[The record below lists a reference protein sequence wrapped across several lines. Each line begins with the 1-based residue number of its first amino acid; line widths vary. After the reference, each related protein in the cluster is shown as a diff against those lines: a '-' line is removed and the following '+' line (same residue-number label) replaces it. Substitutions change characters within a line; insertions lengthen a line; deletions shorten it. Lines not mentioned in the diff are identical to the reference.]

1 MAEVVILRRRLVEA
15 GCDLTLTSGRLKGQI
30 RMRSSSSRMMRP
42 RTIWGLAV
50 AGLALT
56 FVVPASADDAAPA
69 GKPAAPAA
77 ASKGPGGPEKGPKG
91 PGLKEAMERRKDK
104 PGADKG
110 EHSKH
115 PDGEKALGKS
125 EKPGKPGK
133 PGAKQRVA
141 PSPGAAKNQ
150 YGKAVVAL
158 HKAEAEA
165 AAAPPEEAAN
175 AKKRLQLAQRA
186 VRRAEKNL
194 HTAHRPDAM
203 KMHNMS
209 PEQKKKLDEKL
220 QARAK
225 KLAEDRPERA
235 KKRQDEVKKELGEK
249 VKLAPVRAELER
261 HAWRVARLE
270 RLIAIAEA
278 AGRPE
283 VVTRAKALL
292 DKEIA
297 EHPAR
302 LKRATAGGKAAPGGQ
317 KGPLAGPAAQP
328 AATPAVP
335 NKPAAQPAK
344 EAAQ

>member
-1 MAEVVILRRRLVEA
+1 
-15 GCDLTLTSGRLKGQI
+15 
-30 RMRSSSSRMMRP
+30 MRSSSSRMMRP
-42 RTIWGLAV
+42 RSIWGLAV

-77 ASKGPGGPEKGPKG
+77 TSKGPGGPEKGPKG

-104 PGADKG
+104 AAGEKG
-110 EHSKH
+110 EHAER
-115 PDGEKALGKS
+115 PDGGKPEHLTRS
-125 EKPGKPGK
+125 GMGPNGKNGPHGKPGK
-133 PGAKQRVA
+133 PGAKQRLA
-141 PSPGAAKNQ
+141 PSPMMAKNQ
-150 YGKAVVAL
+150 YGKAVAAL
-158 HKAEAEA
+158 HQAEAAA
-165 AAAPPEEAAN
+165 AAAPPEEADK
-175 AKKRLQLAQRA
+175 AKKQLQAAQRA
-186 VRRAEKNL
+186 VRRAEKSL
-194 HTAHRPDAM
+194 RAARRMDAM
-203 KMHNMS
+203 KMKNMN

-220 QARAK
+220 QMRAK
-225 KLAEDRPERA
+225 KLAEDRQARS
-235 KKRQDEVKKELGEK
+235 KKRQDEVQKELGDK

-283 VVTRAKALL
+283 VATRAKALL

-302 LKRATAGGKAAPGGQ
+302 LKRATEGGKAGP
-317 KGPLAGPAAQP
+317 KGPLGAPAAKLAAP

-335 NKPAAQPAK
+335 NKPVAQPAK
-344 EAAQ
+344 EGAQ